1 MISVRSVTFFDS
13 NLYNQEFSKEKLK
26 MALESVKHQ
35 YKDLRTVRFTL
46 PPIELAREPDL
57 DQLLIISH
65 RRSDSLIDSG
75 FRWINQPVICNDFV
89 SQEQRDLLSDS
100 IKKLLSINDKFFSSI
115 ISKDIKSVET
125 ASKLYSSISKS
136 LARVD
141 KTGFSNFR
149 FGAGFNLQEATPF
162 FPFSFSTQSGF
173 SIAVEIHDLFDQI
186 WDSHGSFNKIE
197 NKLREELTNI
207 DKIASKTAKDL
218 DISYLGLDC
227 SLAPLPNSP
236 MTVCGLIEKITGAIA
251 GSPGFLT
258 GVSQLTKVIKSS
270 ISDIKSSGFNGV
282 MLSVL
287 EDDVLASRF
296 ATGNVTIND
305 LILYSSVCGCGIDMV
320 PISENTSEVSLT
332 RLAGD
337 VASLAFRLNK
347 PLGIRT
353 LTIPYKNPGEMTS
366 FNHDFLT
373 NTVIQKV

>member
-1 MISVRSVTFFDS
+1 MISVRSITFFDS

-26 MALESVKHQ
+26 KAFENISLK

-46 PPIELAREPDL
+46 PPIELSTEPDL

-65 RRSDSLIDSG
+65 RRANSLIGLG
-75 FRWINQPVICNDFV
+75 FRWINQPVICSEFV
-89 SQEQRDLLSDS
+89 SQEQRDILSDS
-100 IKKLLSINDKFFSSI
+100 IKKLLSSNDKFFSSI
-115 ISKDIKSVET
+115 ISRDIKSTET
-125 ASKLYSSISKS
+125 TSKLYASISKS

-162 FPFSFSTQSGF
+162 FPFSFSDQNGF
-173 SIAVEIHDLFDQI
+173 SIAIEIHDLCNQI
-186 WDSHGSFNKIE
+186 WDSYGSLDKIE
-197 NKLREELTNI
+197 SKLRDELTNI
-207 DKIASKTAKDL
+207 DRLASELAKDL

-236 MTVCGLIEKITGAIA
+236 MTVCGLIEKITGAVA
-251 GSPGFLT
+251 GSPGFLS
-258 GVSQLTKVIKSS
+258 GVSKLTKVIKSS
-270 ISDIKSSGFNGV
+270 IADIKSSGFNGV

-305 LILYSSVCGCGIDMV
+305 LMLYSSVCGCGIDMV
-320 PISENTSEVSLT
+320 PISENTSEVSLS
-332 RLAGD
+332 RLASD
-337 VASLAFRLNK
+337 ISSLAFRLNK

-353 LTIPYKNPGEMTS
+353 LTIPYKNSGEMTS